1 MSLILVSGPLI
12 TYCKLRVGAVAEAAE
27 GEQQLQERGLP
38 HQAQGHHT

>member
-1 MSLILVSGPLI
+1 MGLNSCIGVFDFI
-12 TYCKLRVGAVAEAAE
+12 VNLRVGAVAEAAE